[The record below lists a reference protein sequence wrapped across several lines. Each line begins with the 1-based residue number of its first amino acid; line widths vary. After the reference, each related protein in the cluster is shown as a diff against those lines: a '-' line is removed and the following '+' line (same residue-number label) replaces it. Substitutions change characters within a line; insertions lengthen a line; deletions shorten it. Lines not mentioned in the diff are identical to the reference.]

1 MAMPVRVDRW
11 TAEDLE
17 QIPDDGL
24 RYEVLNGQLIVN
36 AAPKPRHQWL
46 IKKLVRA
53 LDDAIP
59 AGMFVLEGVG
69 VLIGTDEPIPDI
81 VIGTGAVDWENRGI
95 PVGQVVL
102 AVEVVSAST
111 TMQDRMVKPELYA
124 EAGIRHYWR
133 IETHGFKGR
142 LPDETLPV
150 LFAHTLGEN
159 GSYEMTH
166 RVPAGRFITLAEPV
180 RITLDPG
187 ALFG

>member
-1 MAMPVRVDRW
+1 MAMPVRTDRW

-53 LDDAIP
+53 LDDAI
-59 AGMFVLEGVG
+59 AADMFVIEGVG

-81 VIGTGAVDWENRGI
+81 VVGYGQVDWESRGI
-95 PVGQVVL
+95 PVDQVLL
-102 AVEVVSAST
+102 AIEVVSSST
-111 TMQDRMVKPELYA
+111 TMQDRLVKPALYA
-124 EAGIRHYWR
+124 DAGIRHYWR
-133 IETHGFKGR
+133 IETLPFKGR
-142 LPDETLPV
+142 LPEEALPV
-150 LFAHTLGEN
+150 LFAHTLAEA
-159 GSYEMTH
+159 GSYELTH
-166 RVPAGRFITLAEPV
+166 RVPAGRFTTLSAPV

-187 ALFG
+187 ALLN